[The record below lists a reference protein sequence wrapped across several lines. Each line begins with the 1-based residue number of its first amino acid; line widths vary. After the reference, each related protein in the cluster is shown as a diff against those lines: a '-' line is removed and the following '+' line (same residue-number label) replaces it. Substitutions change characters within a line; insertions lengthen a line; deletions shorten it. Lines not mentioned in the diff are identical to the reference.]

1 MAVAT
6 LPTGDASILELAE
19 RFRAELPAAVRP
31 ALEQALEAHAAA
43 LAAEIQAFGRT
54 AAAIVSPLAVRW
66 SEDAPPTGAA
76 LVRRIRQLDEARLA
90 IAEHALAFVRS
101 DARRTAAADAERVIT
116 AALAGSETIAA
127 GFMPLLR
134 VPQED
139 PHFYPQRGDS
149 RAVLWLKAAKRLL
162 RPLRR
167 HPMRSVPAAALARFH
182 ATASLTERLIPVLG
196 GVRCLHAAALRAAA
210 HQLYMAVE
218 GLDGLRRATLD
229 GTPAQDVAT
238 AAAALREALLQ
249 AGRDEA
255 QRLRRLG
262 EQARYMMDAA
272 LDDLI
277 AAFDADIVRIGTLEL
292 LPSAVSDARRRRLLA
307 RASARARRLA
317 EEWERYD
324 AAVSATLETRATLA
338 RIGARAGLAAGRAAA
353 GIRTVIEERLLEA
366 TASLASGLETARAAC
381 AEVLSAG
388 LDADSSLSA
397 VREHVENLFARHR
410 GLLEGAV
417 PVWADLDSPLD
428 MLLAELSRL
437 PASAPESVRV
447 LSSIPAATSWEP
459 PRPKRYRLRA
469 KELARI
475 HVEGRLGRAAIERIR
490 AIQPDLERIHAD
502 LRNARKAVIFHFAA
516 AAPPAAGDDDA
527 DGLSRVTPPDH
538 IIGVLD
544 RAAQQIQELGRA
556 AGALEDALA
565 EHLLREGGASSR
577 RLFATALSGPGAL
590 RVDLYRERLSRLRGQ
605 VRRAVRG
612 AAATSAAAAARL
624 RRAALA
630 LWHARSEIREKM
642 RREATRKGAPP
653 ASADLELLEEW
664 PLAGLPDGYH
674 QIFTL
679 EPIDS
684 DEFLVGREADLQT
697 IAAAARRFDA
707 GQPAAIA
714 IIGEKGSGKTSLV
727 RAAVRRVLP
736 GRPLHSIELHRLVT
750 RTEDL
755 VAALQAAFGR
765 NDVESLTELAELLR
779 HGPPQVAIIE
789 DAHRLFHRRVGGFDA
804 LRAFLVF
811 IADTKP
817 NVLWITTMDQYAWA
831 YLDQV
836 VGIGRYFEV
845 VIRTTDLPSA
855 VIEQAILA
863 RHEVSGY
870 ALRFEPGERLVQSRR
885 FGAPAGGRT
894 RQAEAR
900 RAFLAELTR
909 IAEGNVFVALF
920 TWLRSIAAV
929 EAHTLV
935 LRGPRAI
942 DASFPQEL
950 PPDALHTAAA
960 VILHDGLGVEEH
972 AACFQLPPEQSH
984 LLLAGMAEDGLLF
997 RGDDGTYRINK
1008 VLYRPFVRLLRD
1020 RNLL

>member
-1 MAVAT
+1 MTVIAT
-6 LPTGDASILELAE
+6 PATGDASILELAE
-19 RFRAELPAAVRP
+19 RFRADLPAAVRP

-43 LAAEIQAFGRT
+43 LAAEIQAFGRA
-54 AAAIVSPLAVRW
+54 AAAIVSPLALRGT
-66 SEDAPPTGAA
+66 EEAPPTGAA
-76 LVRRIRQLDEARLA
+76 LLRRIRQIDEARLA
-90 IAEHALAFVRS
+90 IGEHALAFVRS

-116 AALAGSETIAA
+116 TALAGGETVGA
-127 GFMPLLR
+127 GFTPLLR
-134 VPQED
+134 VPQEE
-139 PHFYPQRGDS
+139 PRFYPQRGDS
-149 RAVLWLKAAKRLL
+149 RGVRWLKAVKRLF

-182 ATASLTERLIPVLG
+182 ATASLTERLVPVFG

-229 GTPAQDVAT
+229 GAPPQDVAV
-238 AAAALREALLQ
+238 AAAALRDALLD

-262 EQARYMMDAA
+262 DQARHMMDAA

-277 AAFDADIVRIGTLEL
+277 AAFEADIVRIGTLEL
-292 LPSAVSDARRRRLLA
+292 LPRAVSDARRHRLLA
-307 RASARARRLA
+307 RAAERGRRLA
-317 EEWERYD
+317 QAWERYD
-324 AAVSATLETRATLA
+324 AAVGATLEARATLT
-338 RIGARAGLAAGRAAA
+338 RIGALAALAAGRAAA
-353 GIRTVIEERLLEA
+353 GIRAAIEDQLLEP
-366 TASLASGLETARAAC
+366 TTSLARGLATARAAC

-388 LDADSSLSA
+388 PGGDSSMTA
-397 VREHVENLFARHR
+397 ARDQVESLFARHR
-410 GLLEGAV
+410 TLLEGAT

-428 MLLAELSRL
+428 ILLAELARL
-437 PASAPESVRV
+437 PAGAPESVRI
-447 LSSIPAATSWEP
+447 LTSIPAAASWEP
-459 PRPKRYRLRA
+459 PRLRRYRLRPRQ
-469 KELARI
+469 LARI
-475 HVEGRLGRAAIERIR
+475 HVDGRLGRAAIERIR
-490 AIQPDLERIHAD
+490 AVQPDLEGIRTD
-502 LRNARKAVIFHFAA
+502 LRNARKAVVFHFAA
-516 AAPPAAGDDDA
+516 AAALPANGDEDENLA
-527 DGLSRVTPPDH
+527 RLTPPEH

-544 RAAQQIQELGRA
+544 RAAQQIEELGRNA
-556 AGALEDALA
+556 SAIEDALA
-565 EHLLREGGASSR
+565 AYLLREGGTTTR
-577 RLFATALSGPGAL
+577 RLFTTVMSGPGAM
-590 RVDLYRERLSRLRGQ
+590 RVDLYRERLLRLRGQ

-612 AAATSAAAAARL
+612 AGAAGAAAGARL

-630 LWHARSEIREKM
+630 LWRARRDVRERM
-642 RREATRKGAPP
+642 GLEANHREA
-653 ASADLELLEEW
+653 ASADLALLEERT
-664 PLAGLPDGYH
+664 LAGLPDGYH

-707 GQPAAIA
+707 GQPTAVAVL
-714 IIGEKGSGKTSLV
+714 GEKGSGKTSLV

-736 GRPLHSIELHRLVT
+736 GRPLHSLELHRLVT
-750 RTEDL
+750 RTDDL
-755 VAALQAAFGR
+755 LAVLRDAFGR
-765 NDVESLTELAELLR
+765 HDVGSLAELAELLR

-804 LRAFLVF
+804 LRAFLAF
-811 IADTKP
+811 AADTKP
-817 NVLWITTMDQYAWA
+817 NVLWIATMDQYAWA

-836 VGIGRYFEV
+836 VGIGRYFELQ
-845 VIRTTDLPSA
+845 IRTTNLPPA

-870 ALRFEPGERLVQSRR
+870 ALRFEPGERLVHSRR
-885 FGAPAGGRT
+885 FGALTNESA

-900 RAFLAELTR
+900 RAFLADLTR
-909 IAEGNVFVALF
+909 VAEGNVFVALF

-929 EAHTLV
+929 EGRTLV

-942 DASFPQEL
+942 ETSFLQDFPL
-950 PPDALHTAAA
+950 DALHTAAA

-972 AACFQLPPEQSH
+972 AACFQLSPEQSR
-984 LLLAGMAEDGLLF
+984 LVLAGMADARLLF
-997 RGDDGTYRINK
+997 RADDGTYRINK

-1020 RNLL
+1020 RNLF